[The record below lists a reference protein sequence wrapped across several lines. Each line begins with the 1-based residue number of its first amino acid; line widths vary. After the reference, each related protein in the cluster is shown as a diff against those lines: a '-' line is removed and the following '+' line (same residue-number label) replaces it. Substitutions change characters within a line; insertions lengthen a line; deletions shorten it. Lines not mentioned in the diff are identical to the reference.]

1 MAKLT
6 QEELQQIKDLQSKYN
21 QTLFEIGVT
30 EAQIIALKDQL
41 EKLENNKSNLF
52 KDLVTIEQKESELTA
67 TLQTKYGQGSI
78 NTETGDISPIW

>member
-78 NTETGDISPIW
+78 NTETGDISPI

>member
-30 EAQIIALKDQL
+30 EAQAIALKDQL

>member
-30 EAQIIALKDQL
+30 EAQAIALKDQL

-78 NTETGDISPIW
+78 NTETGDISPI